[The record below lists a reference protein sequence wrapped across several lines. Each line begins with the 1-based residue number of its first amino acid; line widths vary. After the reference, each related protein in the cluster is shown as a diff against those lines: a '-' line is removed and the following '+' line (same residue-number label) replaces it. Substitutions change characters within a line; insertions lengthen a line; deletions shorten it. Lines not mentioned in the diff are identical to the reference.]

1 MIRRGSPQRRVRRFA
16 RFTRRRRSRPIRP
29 MSSVAALGVA
39 REVTAARAL
48 GLFGALALLLAAVGL
63 HGVMARLVNDRRREL
78 GIRIALGAEP
88 RAVRWLVVG
97 RTLRIA
103 LLGIVS
109 GITASVLISRQL
121 GALLHGVS
129 AADPWSSPAHRRCF

>member
-1 MIRRGSPQRRVRRFA
+1 
-16 RFTRRRRSRPIRP
+16 
-29 MSSVAALGVA
+29 MS
-39 REVTAARAL
+39 
-48 GLFGALALLLAAVGL
+48 
-63 HGVMARLVNDRRREL
+63 RLVNDRRREL
-78 GIRIALGAEP
+78 GIRIALGAKP

-129 AADPWSSPAHRRCF
+129 AADPLVLAGASGVLLSVALLASYTPAQRAARLDPLAVMKNE